1 VFAKEFRATDSAW
14 GVPVLAR
21 LVRTLCR
28 AASEAD
34 AAAAAAGRKPEKQ
47 RDAGPQLMAVFPAT
61 FGASLREKKLA
72 TLMVVNAAFKLYFKL
87 NTLRL
92 CKNMIQSV
100 EARNALPL
108 ADYSVAQQ
116 VAYRF
121 YTGRLA
127 VFDENYGKADADLS
141 FAFARCLA
149 RARANRALI
158 LRYLLPVK
166 LLLGQLPAA
175 SLFLEFPALGC
186 YAPLVHA
193 VRCGDIRALDAA
205 LEENQEAFIRQGT
218 YLLVEKLRSGV
229 YRTLVKRIAAV
240 QRERDPARA
249 SQLPVAL
256 FQRALAWLGVEMEA
270 DECECVLANLIFR
283 KYIKGYL
290 SHKQRTLV
298 LSKVAPFPPL
308 STCGA
313 DEA

>member
-1 VFAKEFRATDSAW
+1 
-14 GVPVLAR
+14 
-21 LVRTLCR
+21 
-28 AASEAD
+28 
-34 AAAAAAGRKPEKQ
+34 
-47 RDAGPQLMAVFPAT
+47 
-61 FGASLREKKLA
+61 
-72 TLMVVNAAFKLYFKL
+72 
-87 NTLRL
+87 
-92 CKNMIQSV
+92 
-100 EARNALPL
+100 
-108 ADYSVAQQ
+108 
-116 VAYRF
+116 
-121 YTGRLA
+121 
-127 VFDENYGKADADLS
+127 
-141 FAFARCLA
+141 
-149 RARANRALI
+149 
-158 LRYLLPVK
+158 
-166 LLLGQLPAA
+166 
-175 SLFLEFPALGC
+175 
-186 YAPLVHA
+186 VHA